1 MKKLLVFLALVLLL
15 AACGRSRPTPP
26 APAPDASS
34 RVLGQVDVTFQ
45 VDPASGELSTSSTG
59 LSTQATTN
67 AFSFAPL
74 SKGLTD
80 KDGVRYLYG
89 TFKVGNTSS
98 GRVNNLSFYALNT
111 AQSIAGTAISEL
123 RDANNQAV
131 TEASYARS
139 ILPTHRM
146 EDNSGRLV
154 IKADEADF
162 QGFSA
167 AQVAEVQRELA
178 FGTLLEYGYSV
189 HNSAGGQALVAGEE
203 GVVSFAIKFPYN
215 PSQSASFPFSF
226 TLSFAVVEGPSQ
238 VTRSAEEDA
247 NSAADVCARA
257 AKSGTNKVVVIGS
270 SLPANVPTGCS
281 PSRLNDVKIAVAA
294 AGFDEKYLLGNGA
307 GAAVPDLQLSS
318 RRLVYTT
325 QGNASTVQTLSLRNI
340 GSGPLEITNLSL
352 SGGDAA
358 QFSPLNTS
366 LPFTLQADEA
376 RDVQVSFSPS
386 TLGPKGALLNVSSND
401 PDSAS
406 VTVSLRGLNAK
417 GLGGANEPSLQWILD
432 TLDLPVTV
440 GDPDPSDNAM
450 PTSALLG
457 EEIKAQRFEKAGAG
471 KVTVDT
477 LAVFGP
483 DSVNPVTAFGWYAVG
498 SSSLQELFTV
508 SNNPKTNAQRLLPP
522 TDGAFSFDP
531 GAQTF
536 GFASRWPFFNN
547 RVVYSEDARNTF
559 GGAIPHHVRVYPLR
573 DQNGVVPN
581 AYIVA
586 TEETTSGFD
595 YQDVVVIVR
604 NVRPVALP
612 APSGCALRSTLPC
625 NEIAVSLPYSLTW
638 NGNEGGL
645 ADKNG
650 VGTGFTMVDPP
661 SARLSADNPVFNA
674 QVPGYEPG
682 RLNVGGGALTLSSS
696 KGIQYRDPS
705 KSSDTNSQINALGVG
720 IKASADKV
728 RIETTVVNPNFA
740 ASSGS
745 NSQQA
750 GVWFGLDEDNYAKL
764 VVSKTGDTTGKIQ
777 LLVEDYTSAP
787 GALPTELDSNDL
799 ANVTTQSVTLI
810 LEVDPATK
818 TATGYY
824 RLNGGAEV
832 RLEQSGQTSLALNQ
846 AFFTGI
852 DYGASSKGSF
862 AGIFTT
868 LRRAASSPAIDFSF
882 SDFSVSEVKL
892 PALSNAEVTLQ
903 NLDGVPFADRLA
915 FNRIQTPDSKT
926 PNGVHDRATVR
937 VKNTGSDPLTISS
950 VAVSGPWTT
959 PATPTTVAAGGQL
972 DIEVTFVAQNNG
984 SNNGF
989 YEGALVITSDA
1000 KNGPKTTVQL
1010 GGFWQSVSE
1019 GGQEPDVSE
1028 VVKTFG
1034 YGTVI
1039 RKSGE
1044 NINNG
1049 GRLMRIGDEVLVPY
1063 WRLADPSK
1071 NMTVRQLAALHTQGS
1086 QASFYTTNQAT
1097 SANSPS
1103 NPPASQKR
1111 LTHRGEDGQ
1120 SFLPRNNDSSKS
1132 PGYAEFKPSQSVFGF
1147 RIDPEYSDWTMNRT
1161 GGENNIDKA
1170 CLDAQKNDASVVCGH
1185 HLRVWPAKDR
1195 AGALI
1200 PNTYLVVMDYAGIN
1214 YDFNDNVYLVTNITP
1229 AQ

>member
-1 MKKLLVFLALVLLL
+1 MKKLLVFLALILLL
-15 AACGRSRPTPP
+15 TACGRSRPTPP
-26 APAPDASS
+26 APAPDASP

-45 VDPASGELSTSSTG
+45 VDPASGELSTSSSH
-59 LSTQATTN
+59 LSTQATTQ

-98 GRVNNLSFYALNT
+98 NRVNNLSFYALNT

-139 ILPTHRM
+139 ILPTHRV

-189 HNSAGGQALVAGEE
+189 HNSAGGQGLVAGEE

-215 PSQSASFPFSF
+215 PAQSASFPFSF

-270 SLPANVPTGCS
+270 SLPATVPTGCS
-281 PSRLNDVKIAVAA
+281 LSRLNDVKIAVAA

-307 GAAVPDLQLSS
+307 GVAVPDLQLSS

-325 QGNASTVQTLSLRNI
+325 QGNADAVQTLSLRNI

-352 SGGDAA
+352 AGGDAA
-358 QFSPLNTS
+358 QFSLANTS
-366 LPFTLQADEA
+366 LPFTLQANET
-376 RDVQVSFSPS
+376 RDVQVTFSPN
-386 TLGPKGALLNVSSND
+386 TLGPKGALLNVRSND

-406 VTVSLRGLNAK
+406 LSVSLRGLNAK

-432 TLDLPVTV
+432 ALELPVNV

-450 PTSALLG
+450 PTTALLG
-457 EEIKAQRFEKAGAG
+457 DEIAAQRFEKAGAG

-483 DSVNPVTAFGWYAVG
+483 DANNPVTAFGWYPVG
-498 SSSLQELFTV
+498 GPLNELFTV

-547 RVVYSEDARNTF
+547 RIVYSEDARNTF
-559 GGAIPHHVRVYPLR
+559 GGAIPHHVRVYPLK
-573 DQNGVVPN
+573 DANGVVPN

-595 YQDVVVIVR
+595 YQDIVVIVR
-604 NVRPVALP
+604 NVKPVALP
-612 APSGCALRSTLPC
+612 APVGCAPRSTLTC
-625 NEIAVSLPYSLTW
+625 DEIAVSLPYSLTW
-638 NGNEGGL
+638 NGSEGGL
-645 ADKNG
+645 KDKNG

-661 SARLSADNPVFNA
+661 SARLSVDNPVFNT

-696 KGIQYRDPS
+696 KGIQYRDPAQ
-705 KSSDTNSQINALGVG
+705 SSETNSQINALGVG
-720 IKASADKV
+720 VSTSANKIRV
-728 RIETTVVNPNFA
+728 ETTVVNPNFA

-745 NSQQA
+745 NAQQA
-750 GVWFGLDEDNYAKL
+750 GVWFGLNEDNYAKL

-787 GALPTELDSNDL
+787 GALPTEIDSSDL
-799 ANVTTQSVTLI
+799 ANITTQSVTLI
-810 LEVDPATK
+810 LELDPATK

-832 RLEQSGQTSLALNQ
+832 RVEASGQTSLALNQ
-846 AFFTGI
+846 AFFAGI
-852 DYGASSKGSF
+852 DYGAGSKGSF

-868 LRRAASSPAIDFSF
+868 LRRAAESPVIDFAF
-882 SDFSVSEVKL
+882 SDFSVSEVKP

-915 FNRIQTPDSKT
+915 FNRIQSPNASI

-937 VKNTGSDPLTISS
+937 VKNTGSDPLTISNI
-950 VAVSGPWTT
+950 AISGPWTT
-959 PATPTTVAAGGQL
+959 PATPTTVAAGGFL
-972 DIEVTFVAQNNG
+972 DLEVTFVAQNNG
-984 SNNGF
+984 ANNGF

-1028 VVKTFG
+1028 IVKTFG

-1039 RKSGE
+1039 RKSGQ
-1044 NINNG
+1044 NINNK
-1049 GRLMRIGDEVLVPY
+1049 GRIETIGDEILSPY
-1063 WRLADPSK
+1063 WNVADGSK
-1071 NMTVRQLAALHTQGS
+1071 NVTVRQLAAYHTQGNT
-1086 QASFYTTNQAT
+1086 ASFYWYPQGTSSTT
-1097 SANSPS
+1097 
-1103 NPPASQKR
+1103 R
-1111 LTHRGEDGQ
+1111 VLTHAGVDGQ
-1120 SFLPRNNDSSKS
+1120 SFLPRLNGNLNK
-1132 PGYAEFKPSQSVFGF
+1132 PAYAEFKPGSTFGF
-1147 RIDPEYSDWTMNRT
+1147 KIDPEWSDP
-1161 GGENNIDKA
+1161 A
-1170 CLDAQKNDASVVCGH
+1170 KNDKSKDDCSSGPNTCGH

-1195 AGALI
+1195 AGVVI
-1200 PNTYLVVMDYAGIN
+1200 PNSYLVVMDYAGIN

>member
-1 MKKLLVFLALVLLL
+1 M
-15 AACGRSRPTPP
+15 
-26 APAPDASS
+26 
-34 RVLGQVDVTFQ
+34 
-45 VDPASGELSTSSTG
+45 
-59 LSTQATTN
+59 
-67 AFSFAPL
+67 
-74 SKGLTD
+74 
-80 KDGVRYLYG
+80 
-89 TFKVGNTSS
+89 
-98 GRVNNLSFYALNT
+98 
-111 AQSIAGTAISEL
+111 
-123 RDANNQAV
+123 
-131 TEASYARS
+131 
-139 ILPTHRM
+139 
-146 EDNSGRLV
+146 
-154 IKADEADF
+154 
-162 QGFSA
+162 
-167 AQVAEVQRELA
+167 
-178 FGTLLEYGYSV
+178 
-189 HNSAGGQALVAGEE
+189 AGEE

-226 TLSFAVVEGPSQ
+226 TLSFAAVANGPTQ

-257 AKSGTNKVVVIGS
+257 DRVGAAKVVVIGS
-270 SLPANVPTGCS
+270 SLPGDVPVGCS
-281 PSRLNDVKIAVAA
+281 PVRLNDVKIATTAN
-294 AGFDEKYLLGNGA
+294 GFDEKYLLGNGA
-307 GAAVPDLQLSS
+307 GAAEPDLQLSS

-325 QGNASTVQTLSLRNI
+325 QGNAGTVQTLVLRNI
-340 GSGPLEITNLSL
+340 GSGPLNVTGLSL
-352 SGGDAA
+352 IGGDAA
-358 QFSPLNTS
+358 QFSLPNTG
-366 LPFTLQADEA
+366 LPFTLQAGES
-376 RDVQVSFSPS
+376 RDLGVTFSPS
-386 TLGPKGALLNVSSND
+386 TLGPKGALLNVTSND

-406 VTVSLRGLNAK
+406 VSVSLRGLNAK

-432 TLDLPVTV
+432 ALELPVTV
-440 GDPDPSDNAM
+440 GDPNPNDNAM
-450 PTSALLG
+450 PTSPLLG
-457 EEIKAQRFEKAGAG
+457 DEIEAQRFEKAGAG

-483 DSVNPVTAFGWYAVG
+483 DANNPVTAFGWYPVG
-498 SSSLQELFTV
+498 GPLNELFTV
-508 SNNPKTNAQRLLPP
+508 SNNPKNSAQRLLPP

-536 GFASRWPFFNN
+536 GFASRWPFFDD

-559 GGAIPHHVRVYPLR
+559 GGAIPHHVRIYPLK
-573 DQNGVVPN
+573 DANGVVPN

-595 YQDVVVIVR
+595 YQDIVVVVR
-604 NVRPVALP
+604 NVKPVASAKP
-612 APSGCALRSTLPC
+612 VGCAPRSILTC
-625 NEIAVSLPYSLTW
+625 DQVAVSLPYSLTW
-638 NGNEGGL
+638 SGSEGGL
-645 ADKNG
+645 EDKNG

-682 RLNVGGGALTLSSS
+682 RLSVGGGALTVTST

-720 IKASADKV
+720 VSTNTNKIRV
-728 RIETTVVNPNFA
+728 ETTVVNPNFA
-740 ASSGS
+740 ASSGD
-745 NSQQA
+745 NAQQA

-764 VVSKTGDTTGKIQ
+764 VVSKMSDTTGKIQ
-777 LLVEDYTSAP
+777 LLVEDYRSAP
-787 GALPTELDSNDL
+787 GALPTEINSSDL

-810 LEVDPATK
+810 LELDPATK

-832 RLEQSGQTSLALNQ
+832 RLEESGQNALSLSQ
-846 AFFTGI
+846 AFFTGV
-852 DYGASSKGSF
+852 DYGGRTRGGF

-868 LRRAASSPAIDFSF
+868 LRRAAASPAIPFAF
-882 SDFSVSEVKL
+882 SDFSISEVKP

-915 FNRIQTPDSKT
+915 FNRIQTPNASI

-937 VKNTGSDPLTISS
+937 VKNTGSDPLQISNI
-950 VAVSGPWTT
+950 AVSGPWTVT
-959 PATPTTVAAGGQL
+959 TTPTTVAAGGSL
-972 DIEVTFVAQNNG
+972 DIEVAFVAQTMGANG
-984 SNNGF
+984 GF

-1000 KNGPKTTVQL
+1000 KNGPKTTVSL

-1039 RKSGE
+1039 RRSGE
-1044 NINNG
+1044 SINNG
-1049 GRLMRIGDEVLVPY
+1049 GRLMQIGDEVLAPY

-1071 NMTVRQLAALHTQGS
+1071 NMTVRQLAALHMQGS

-1103 NPPASQKR
+1103 NPPASQRR

-1161 GGENNIDKA
+1161 GGESNIDKT
-1170 CLDAQKNDASVVCGH
+1170 CLDAQKNDSSVVCGH

-1195 AGALI
+1195 AGNVI

-1214 YDFNDNVYLVTNITP
+1214 YDFNDNIYLVTNITP

>member
-1 MKKLLVFLALVLLL
+1 MKKSLVFLSLVLLL
-15 AACGRSRPTPP
+15 VACGRSRPPQPIPT
-26 APAPDASS
+26 PDASP

-45 VDPASGELSTSSTG
+45 VDPASGELSTSASH
-59 LSTQATTN
+59 LAAQATTN

-89 TFKVGNTSS
+89 TFKVGNTSNTKM
-98 GRVNNLSFYALNT
+98 NNLSFYALST
-111 AQSIAGTAISEL
+111 SQSIAGTAISEL
-123 RDANNQAV
+123 RDANNQPV
-131 TEASYARS
+131 NEASYARS

-146 EDNSGRLV
+146 SDNSGRLV
-154 IKADEADF
+154 VKADEADF

-167 AQVAEVQRELA
+167 AQVQGVQSELS

-189 HNSAGGQALVAGEE
+189 HNSAGAQALVAGEE

-226 TLSFAVVEGPSQ
+226 TLSFAAVANGPSQ
-238 VTRSAEEDA
+238 VTRSAEENA
-247 NSAADVCARA
+247 NSAADVCSRA
-257 AKSGTNKVVVIGS
+257 VRVGTTKVVVIGS
-270 SLPANVPTGCS
+270 SLPGDVPVGCS
-281 PSRLNDVKIAVAA
+281 PVRLNDVKIATAA
-294 AGFDEKYLLGNGA
+294 NGFDEKYLLGNGA
-307 GAAVPDLQLSS
+307 GAAEPDLQLSS

-325 QGNASTVQTLSLRNI
+325 QGNASAVQTLLLRNI
-340 GSGPLEITNLSL
+340 GSGPLNVTGLSL
-352 SGGDAA
+352 AGDDAG
-358 QFSPLNTS
+358 QFSLANTS
-366 LPFTLQADEA
+366 LPFTLQANET
-376 RDVQVSFSPS
+376 RDLQVTFSPS

-406 VTVSLRGLNAK
+406 VGVSLRGLNAK

-432 TLDLPVTV
+432 ALELPVTV
-440 GDPDPSDNAM
+440 GDPNPNDNAM

-457 EEIKAQRFEKAGAG
+457 DEIAAQRFEKAGAG

-483 DSVNPVTAFGWYAVG
+483 DANNPVTAFGWYVIDG
-498 SSSLQELFTV
+498 PLNELFTV
-508 SNNPKTNAQRLLPP
+508 SNNPKDSAQRLLPP

-559 GGAIPHHVRVYPLR
+559 GGAIPHHVRVYPLK
-573 DQNGVVPN
+573 DASGVVPN

-595 YQDVVVIVR
+595 YQDIVVVVR
-604 NVRPVALP
+604 NVKPVASP
-612 APSGCALRSTLPC
+612 EPVGCAPRSALTC
-625 NEIAVSLPYSLTW
+625 DEIAVSLPYSLTW
-638 NGNEGGL
+638 SGDEGGL
-645 ADKNG
+645 EDKSG

-661 SARLSADNPVFNA
+661 SARLSADNPVFNSK
-674 QVPGYEPG
+674 VPGYEPG
-682 RLNVGGGALTLSSS
+682 KLSVGGGALTVTST

-720 IKASADKV
+720 VSVNTNKIRV
-728 RIETTVVNPNFA
+728 ETTVVNPNFA
-740 ASSGS
+740 ASSG
-745 NSQQA
+745 NSAQQA

-764 VVSKTGDTTGKIQ
+764 VVSKTGDSTGKIQ
-777 LLVEDYTSAP
+777 LLVEDYGSAP
-787 GALPTELDSNDL
+787 GALPTELGSSDL

-810 LEVDPATK
+810 LELDPAAR

-832 RLEQSGQTSLALNQ
+832 RLEQSGQTSLALSQ
-846 AFFTGI
+846 AFFTGV
-852 DYGASSKGSF
+852 DYGGSAKGSF

-868 LRRAASSPAIDFSF
+868 LRRAAASPAIPFAF
-882 SDFSVSEVKL
+882 SDFSVSEVK
-892 PALSNAEVTLQ
+892 PPTLSNAEVTLQ

-915 FNRIQTPDSKT
+915 FNRIQTPNASI

-937 VKNTGSDPLTISS
+937 VKNTGSDPLQISNITL
-950 VAVSGPWTT
+950 SGPWSTSAT
-959 PATPTTVAAGGQL
+959 PATVAAGGQL

-984 SNNGF
+984 ANNGF

-1000 KNGPKTTVQL
+1000 KNGPKTTVSL

-1028 VVKTFG
+1028 IVKTFG

-1039 RKSGE
+1039 RRSGE
-1044 NINNG
+1044 SINNK
-1049 GRLMRIGDEVLVPY
+1049 GRIETIGDEILSPY
-1063 WRLADPSK
+1063 WNVADGSK
-1071 NMTVRQLAALHTQGS
+1071 NVTVRQLAAYHTQGNTAKFFWHLKGS
-1086 QASFYTTNQAT
+1086 DNTTKVLEHA
-1097 SANSPS
+1097 
-1103 NPPASQKR
+1103 
-1111 LTHRGEDGQ
+1111 GVDGQ
-1120 SFLPRNNDSSKS
+1120 SFLPRLNGNLSK
-1132 PGYAEFKPSQSVFGF
+1132 PAYGEFKPGGTFGF
-1147 RIDPEYSDWTMNRT
+1147 KIDPEWSDPAKNNKSKDDCS
-1161 GGENNIDKA
+1161 GGSNT
-1170 CLDAQKNDASVVCGH
+1170 CGH

-1195 AGALI
+1195 AGVVI
-1200 PNTYLVVMDYAGIN
+1200 PNTYLVVMDYSGIN
-1214 YDFNDNVYLVTNITP
+1214 YDFNDNVYLVTNVTP